1 MTRLGQGDDLRTR
14 DRRADSVANEQR
26 IAVTMRRTRT
36 FLWLSRLGLPRP
48 IHS

>member
-14 DRRADSVANEQR
+14 DRCTASVANERR
-26 IAVTMRRTRT
+26 IAITTRRTRT
-36 FLWLSRLGLPRP
+36 FLWLSRLDSPRS